1 MSIVSKQMAGLKELM
16 NSLPEPCAT
25 DLARVIVRR
34 DENQDTRKACCEDRE
49 AGTQRKIGRK
59 DRVLSGLPIC
69 VLCSYSF
76 FLVVAALPFLMVSF
90 RLSTFFLSLSR

>member
-1 MSIVSKQMAGLKELM
+1 MSIVSRQMAGQEELM

-49 AGTQRKIGRK
+49 AGTQGKIGGK
-59 DRVLSGLPIC
+59 DRALSGLSIC
-69 VLCSYSF
+69 VLCSYNF

-90 RLSTFFLSLSR
+90 RLSTFFFSLSR

>member
-25 DLARVIVRR
+25 DLARVTVRR

-49 AGTQRKIGRK
+49 AGTQRKIGGK
-59 DRVLSGLPIC
+59 DRALSGLSIC
-69 VLCSYSF
+69 VLCSYNF